1 MITLDLR
8 KQRIT
13 VEELFRAADTD
24 SVLIVTDNGHEYLL
38 ETAGD
43 FDREIAELGGSEKF
57 MQFLSERRREQGRI
71 PLAEV
76 EGELKPLSE

>member
-8 KQRIT
+8 KQQIT
-13 VEELFRAADTD
+13 VEELFRAADMD

-38 ETAGD
+38 EPAGD

-57 MQFLSERRREQGRI
+57 MQFLSERRREHGRI
-71 PLAEV
+71 SLSDV
-76 EGELKPLSE
+76 DGELKQLC